1 MEFKTIIFPLFLS
14 GCSISGS
21 LEILDPEKS
30 RSDPTNYYYEVR
42 GSFPGKKPLFSS
54 AEFIQL
60 RQMPPQ
66 RKELLEDDLLEQN
79 RRETEFFEKWLKSPL
94 EDLFD

>member
-1 MEFKTIIFPLFLS
+1 VVRLLPIALLS

-21 LEILDPEKS
+21 LEIIDPEGS
-30 RSDPTNYYYEVR
+30 RSDPMNYYYEVR
-42 GSFPGKKPLFSS
+42 GTYPGKKPLFSS

-79 RRETEFFEKWLKSPL
+79 RRETEFFETWIKGPL
-94 EDLFD
+94 DALLD